1 MSTLLLSRQDIER
14 VIEMKDVVE
23 AVENT
28 FRGMG
33 EGTVVNPTKAAL
45 DLGESAPWP
54 PYEGFMNAMPAY
66 VGWLDTA
73 GLKWVGGFRDNAA
86 LGLPFI
92 TAMTLVIDPRTG
104 RFLAV
109 MDGALITSL
118 RTGAQAAVPLKWLQA
133 GPRIRIGLYGA
144 GAQARTATRAIAE
157 LFEIARLTVYDVRRD
172 AALQFAREL
181 ASVVQGRI
189 VVADLPEQAAESDAI
204 VCVTTSR
211 EKFLREAWIRPGTTV
226 LPLGSYQE
234 CEDAFLLATDKIL
247 VDHVE
252 QCLHRG
258 APRRPR
264 GGEDYRAARSRHHRR
279 DGGRKE
285 AGPHLTHGAHPLR
298 SPRDRRHGHCRGD
311 RRLSAGAG
319 AGARAAVR
327 VRVAPIPARRS
338 GPDPI
343 VWTSRTTAMPGRS
356 PR

>member
-14 VIEMKDVVE
+14 VISMKDVVE

-54 PYEGFMNAMPAY
+54 SYKGFMNAMPAY

-73 GLKWVGGFRDNAA
+73 GLKWVGGFRDNVA

-92 TAMTLVIDPRTG
+92 TAMTLLIDPRTG

-109 MDGALITSL
+109 MDGALITNL

-157 LFEIARLTVYDVRRD
+157 LFEIARLTVYDVRRE

-189 VVADLPEQAAESDAI
+189 VVADSPEQAAESDAI
-204 VCVTTSR
+204 VCATTSR
-211 EKFLREAWIRPGTTV
+211 EKFLKEAWIRPGMTV

-234 CEDAFLLATDKIL
+234 CEDAFLLAVDKIL

-258 APRRPR
+258 ALRDVHAAGKITERQIHATI
-264 GGEDYRAARSRHHRR
+264 GEMV
-279 DGGRKE
+279 
-285 AGPHLTHGAHPLR
+285 AGKK
-298 SPRDRRHGHCRGD
+298 
-311 RRLSAGAG
+311 
-319 AGARAAVR
+319 
-327 VRVAPIPARRS
+327 
-338 GPDPI
+338 
-343 VWTSRTTAMPGRS
+343 PGRTS
-356 PR
+356 PTERILCVPLGTGATDIAVATVAYRRALERGLGQSFAFA

>member
-14 VIEMKDVVE
+14 VISMKDVVE

-54 PYEGFMNAMPAY
+54 SYKGFMNAMPAY

-73 GLKWVGGFRDNAA
+73 GLKWVGGFRDNVA

-92 TAMTLVIDPRTG
+92 TAMTLLIDPRTG

-109 MDGALITSL
+109 MDGALITNL
-118 RTGAQAAVPLKWLQA
+118 RTGAQAAVPLKWLHA

-157 LFEIARLTVYDVRRD
+157 LFEIARLTVYDVRRE

-189 VVADLPEQAAESDAI
+189 VVADSPEQAAESDAI
-204 VCVTTSR
+204 VCATTSR
-211 EKFLREAWIRPGTTV
+211 EKFLKEAWIRPGMTV

-234 CEDAFLLATDKIL
+234 CEDAFLLAVDKIL

-258 APRRPR
+258 ALRDVHAAGKITERHIHATI
-264 GGEDYRAARSRHHRR
+264 GEMV
-279 DGGRKE
+279 
-285 AGPHLTHGAHPLR
+285 AGKK
-298 SPRDRRHGHCRGD
+298 
-311 RRLSAGAG
+311 
-319 AGARAAVR
+319 
-327 VRVAPIPARRS
+327 
-338 GPDPI
+338 
-343 VWTSRTTAMPGRS
+343 PGRTS
-356 PR
+356 PTERILCVPLGTGATDIAVATVAYRRALERGLGQPFAFA

>member
-14 VIEMKDVVE
+14 VISMKDVVE

-54 PYEGFMNAMPAY
+54 SYKGFMNAMPAY

-73 GLKWVGGFRDNAA
+73 GLKWVGGFRDNVA

-92 TAMTLVIDPRTG
+92 TAMTLLIDPRTG

-109 MDGALITSL
+109 MDGALITNL

-157 LFEIARLTVYDVRRD
+157 LFEIARLTVYDVRRE

-189 VVADLPEQAAESDAI
+189 VVADSPEQAAESDAI
-204 VCVTTSR
+204 VCATTSR
-211 EKFLREAWIRPGTTV
+211 EKFLKDAWIRPGMTV

-234 CEDAFLLATDKIL
+234 CEDAFLLAVDKIL

-258 APRRPR
+258 ALRDVHAAGKITERQIHATI
-264 GGEDYRAARSRHHRR
+264 GEMV
-279 DGGRKE
+279 
-285 AGPHLTHGAHPLR
+285 AGKK
-298 SPRDRRHGHCRGD
+298 
-311 RRLSAGAG
+311 
-319 AGARAAVR
+319 
-327 VRVAPIPARRS
+327 
-338 GPDPI
+338 
-343 VWTSRTTAMPGRS
+343 PGRTS
-356 PR
+356 PTERILCVPLGTGATDIAVATVAYRRALERGLGQSFAFA